1 MTVVGDGAVGKTTL
15 VHALIQKATEYNHSD
30 SSIKELKKITRTPF
44 IEIETWSY
52 KGLVFQCYDLTGQ
65 RIPGLHPLDLLK
77 NQVLKYIDIFIFVFS
92 LDMYESF
99 ENLHNWIQ
107 LMDLKNKLKDENLG
121 FILVGNKVDLERNVS
136 KELIQSLVGEDK
148 YFQTYIEAS
157 SIYGIGIDE
166 ILDKIV
172 NTGKKL
178 LNLND

>member
-30 SSIKELKKITRTPF
+30 SGIKELKKITRTPF
-44 IEIETWSY
+44 IEIETWTY
-52 KGLVFQCYDLTGQ
+52 KDLVFQCYDLTGQ

-107 LMDLKNKLKDENLG
+107 LMDLKNKLKDENMG

-157 SIYGIGIDE
+157 SIYGTGIDE

-172 NTGKKL
+172 NMGKKL
-178 LNLND
+178 LNLSD